1 MRTEF
6 CGGIAM
12 DNGLMSIGKAAEMSH
27 LSVAT
32 LRLYDELGLL
42 KPKYKDPETGYRYYD
57 IAQNARL
64 DMIVYMKE
72 LGMSLTE
79 IGDVLEKEDIVLIET
94 ILTQKN
100 EQLHRQMRELRAQ
113 HDAVERAIASIERY
127 RKSPETGTVVLEY
140 IDRRYIWG
148 VPCACNFYEE
158 GLRAFEQELVILRK
172 ALMERGFLQ
181 AHSYNVG
188 TSIKKEDFINGN
200 FVPQDT
206 FVFVGYRDQPT
217 LQGTVIVD
225 SGMYACVYLDSFDD
239 EVEYAKLLLQHCKEN
254 NRTICGDYFC
264 EIMTEF
270 NVFDDSRRNM
280 FLRLQ
285 VPVEFNR

>member
-1 MRTEF
+1 MK
-6 CGGIAM
+6 
-12 DNGLMSIGKAAEMSH
+12 DGLLSIGKTAEMCH

-57 IAQNARL
+57 VAQNARL
-64 DMIVYMKE
+64 DMIAYMKE
-72 LGMSLTE
+72 LGMSLSE
-79 IGDVLEKEDIVLIET
+79 IGEVLKKEDIVLIET

-100 EQLHRQMRELRAQ
+100 EQLHRQMRALRAQ

-127 RKSPETGTVVLEY
+127 RKSPEKGTVVLEY

-148 VPCACNFYEE
+148 MPCACDFYKE
-158 GLRAFEQELVILRK
+158 GLRAFENELVGLRK
-172 ALMERGFLQ
+172 ALIERGFLQ
-181 AHSYNVG
+181 VHSYTVG
-188 TSIKKEDFINGN
+188 TSIKKENFIDNN

-206 FVFVGYRDQPT
+206 FVFVGYRDQTSLP
-217 LQGTVIVD
+217 GTAIVD
-225 SGMYACVYLDSFDD
+225 SGMYACIYLDNFDD
-239 EVEYAKLLLQHCKEN
+239 ELEYAQLLLQNCKEN
-254 NRTICGDYFC
+254 NRIICGNYIC

-285 VPVEFNR
+285 VPVKFNR

>member
-1 MRTEF
+1 ME
-6 CGGIAM
+6 
-12 DNGLMSIGKAAEMSH
+12 DGLVSIGKTAEMCH

-42 KPKYKDPETGYRYYD
+42 KPKYKDPKTGYRYYD
-57 IAQNARL
+57 IAQNARI
-64 DMIVYMKE
+64 DMIAYMKE

-79 IGDVLEKEDIVLIET
+79 IGDILKKEDIVLIET

-100 EQLHRQMRELRAQ
+100 EQLHRQMRALRAQ

-127 RKSPETGTVVLEY
+127 RKSPEKGTVVLEY

-148 VPCACNFYEE
+148 VPCSCNFYKD

-172 ALMERGFLQ
+172 ALIERGFMQ

-188 TSIKKEDFINGN
+188 TSINKEDFINGK
-200 FVPQDT
+200 FIPKDT
-206 FVFVGYRDQPT
+206 FVFVGYRDQPN
-217 LQGTVIVD
+217 LPGTFIVD
-225 SGMYACVYLDSFDD
+225 SGMYACVYVDNFDD
-239 EVEYAKLLLQHCKEN
+239 ELEYAQMLLQHCNEH
-254 NRTICGDYFC
+254 NRTVCGDYFC

-285 VPVEFNR
+285 VPVKFDR

>member
-1 MRTEF
+1 MEKEL
-6 CGGIAM
+6 I
-12 DNGLMSIGKAAEMSH
+12 SIGKMAEMSR
-27 LSVAT
+27 LTVAT

-42 KPKYKDPETGYRYYD
+42 IPKFKDPETGYRYYD

-64 DMIVYMKE
+64 DMIAYMKE

-79 IGDVLEKEDIVLIET
+79 IAEVLKKEDIVLIET
-94 ILTQKN
+94 ILNQKN
-100 EQLHRQMRELRAQ
+100 EQLHSQMRALRAR

-127 RKSPETGTVVLEY
+127 RKSPVQGSVVLEY

-148 VPCACNFYEE
+148 VPCKANFYEE
-158 GLRAFEQELVILRK
+158 GLRAFERELVLLRK

-188 TSIKKEDFINGN
+188 TSIDKDDFVNGR
-200 FVPQDT
+200 FVPKDT
-206 FVFVGYRDQPT
+206 FVFVGYRDNRDLPDAFA
-217 LQGTVIVD
+217 VD
-225 SGMYACVYLDSFDD
+225 SGMYACVYLDSFDNELD
-239 EVEYAKLLLQHCKEN
+239 FAKKLLSYCNEQKW
-254 NRTICGDYFC
+254 TVCGDYFC

-285 VPVEFNR
+285 VPVKFDR

>member
-158 GLRAFEQELVILRK
+158 GLRAFEQELVVLRK

-239 EVEYAKLLLQHCKEN
+239 EVEYAKLLLRHCKEN
-254 NRTICGDYFC
+254 NRTVCGDYFC

-270 NVFDDSRRNM
+270 NVF
-280 FLRLQ
+280 
-285 VPVEFNR
+285 

>member
-1 MRTEF
+1 MEK
-6 CGGIAM
+6 
-12 DNGLMSIGKAAEMSH
+12 GLIPIGKMAEMSR
-27 LSVAT
+27 LTVAT

-64 DMIVYMKE
+64 DMIAYMKE

-79 IGDVLEKEDIVLIET
+79 IGDVLQKEDIVLIET
-94 ILTQKN
+94 ILAQKN
-100 EQLHRQMRELRAQ
+100 EQLHRQMRALRAQ

-127 RKSPETGTVVLEY
+127 RKSPVQGTIVLEY
-140 IDRRYIWG
+140 IDRRYLWG
-148 VPCACNFYEE
+148 VPCGGNFYEE
-158 GLRAFEQELVILRK
+158 GFRAFEQELITLRK
-172 ALMERGFLQ
+172 ALMERGFAQ

-188 TSIKKEDFINGN
+188 TSIGKEDFINGK
-200 FVPQDT
+200 FIPKDT
-206 FVFVGYRDQPT
+206 FVFVGYRDQPR
-217 LQGTVIVD
+217 LPETVVAD
-225 SGMYACVYLDSFDD
+225 SGMYACVYLDSYD
-239 EVEYAKLLLQHCKEN
+239 EELKYAEQLLSHCKAQN
-254 NRTICGDYFC
+254 WTVCGDYFC

-285 VPVEFNR
+285 VPVEFSK

>member
-1 MRTEF
+1 MGKEL
-6 CGGIAM
+6 I
-12 DNGLMSIGKAAEMSH
+12 SIGKMAEMSR
-27 LSVAT
+27 LTVAT

-42 KPKYKDPETGYRYYD
+42 VPKHKDPETGYRYYD

-64 DMIVYMKE
+64 DMIAYMKE

-79 IGDVLEKEDIVLIET
+79 IGEVLKKEDIVLIET
-94 ILTQKN
+94 ILNQKN
-100 EQLHRQMRELRAQ
+100 EQLHSQMRLLRAQ

-127 RKSPETGTVVLEY
+127 RKSPVQGSIVLEY

-148 VPCACNFYEE
+148 MPCKTNFYKE
-158 GLRAFEQELVILRK
+158 GLRAFEQELVDLRK

-181 AHSYNVG
+181 AHSYSVG
-188 TSIKKEDFINGN
+188 TSIEKDDFINEN
-200 FVPQDT
+200 FVPKDT
-206 FVFVGYRDQPT
+206 FVFVGYRDN
-217 LQGTVIVD
+217 LDLADAAVVD

-239 EVEYAKLLLQHCKEN
+239 EIDFAKKLLEHCKEQN
-254 NRTICGDYFC
+254 WTVCGDYFC

-270 NVFDDSRRNM
+270 NVFDDSRRSM

-285 VPVEFNR
+285 VPVNFAR

>member
-1 MRTEF
+1 MK
-6 CGGIAM
+6 
-12 DNGLMSIGKAAEMSH
+12 DGLLSIGKTAEMCH

-57 IAQNARL
+57 VAQNARL
-64 DMIVYMKE
+64 DMIAYMKE

-79 IGDVLEKEDIVLIET
+79 IGEVLKKEDIVLIET

-100 EQLHRQMRELRAQ
+100 EQLHRQMRALRAQ

-127 RKSPETGTVVLEY
+127 RKSPEKGTVVLEY

-148 VPCACNFYEE
+148 MPCACDFYKE
-158 GLRAFEQELVILRK
+158 GLRAFENELVGLRK
-172 ALMERGFLQ
+172 ALIERGFLQ
-181 AHSYNVG
+181 VHSYTVG
-188 TSIKKEDFINGN
+188 TSIKKENFIDNN

-206 FVFVGYRDQPT
+206 FVFVGYSDQTSLP
-217 LQGTVIVD
+217 GTVIVD
-225 SGMYACVYLDSFDD
+225 SGMYACIYLDNFDD
-239 EVEYAKLLLQHCKEN
+239 ELEYARLLLQNCKEN
-254 NRTICGDYFC
+254 NRIICGNYIC

-285 VPVEFNR
+285 VPVKFNR

>member
-1 MRTEF
+1 MK
-6 CGGIAM
+6 
-12 DNGLMSIGKAAEMSH
+12 DGLLSIGKAAEMSH

-64 DMIVYMKE
+64 DMIAYMKE

-79 IGDVLEKEDIVLIET
+79 ISDVLQKENIVLIET

-100 EQLHRQMRELRAQ
+100 EQLHRQMRQLRAQ

-127 RKSPETGTVVLEY
+127 RKSPEKGTVVLEY
-140 IDRRYIWG
+140 IDRRYLWG
-148 VPCACNFYEE
+148 VPCGTDFYKE
-158 GLRAFEQELVILRK
+158 GLPAFEKELVVLRK

-188 TSIKKEDFINGN
+188 TSIQKEDFIGGN
-200 FVPQDT
+200 FVPKDT
-206 FVFVGYRDQPT
+206 FVFVGYRDQPN
-217 LQGTVIVD
+217 LPGTVIVD
-225 SGMYACVYLDSFDD
+225 SGMYACVYLDNFDD
-239 EVEYAKLLLQHCKEN
+239 ELEYAQILLRHCKEH
-254 NRTICGDYFC
+254 NRTVCGDYFC

-285 VPVEFNR
+285 VPVQFDR

>member
-1 MRTEF
+1 MEKQL
-6 CGGIAM
+6 IP
-12 DNGLMSIGKAAEMSH
+12 IGKMAEMSR
-27 LSVAT
+27 LTVAT

-64 DMIVYMKE
+64 DMIAYMKE

-79 IGDVLEKEDIVLIET
+79 IGDVLQKENIVLIET
-94 ILTQKN
+94 ILAQKN
-100 EQLHRQMRELRAQ
+100 EQLHRQMRALRAQ

-127 RKSPETGTVVLEY
+127 RKSPVQGTIVLEY
-140 IDRRYIWG
+140 IDRRYLWG
-148 VPCACNFYEE
+148 VPCVGNFYKE
-158 GLRAFEQELVILRK
+158 GFRAFEQELITLRK
-172 ALMERGFLQ
+172 ALMERSFLQ

-188 TSIKKEDFINGN
+188 TSIDKDDFAVGRFI
-200 FVPQDT
+200 PKDT
-206 FVFVGYRDQPT
+206 FVFVGYRDQPRLPEAVT
-217 LQGTVIVD
+217 AD
-225 SGMYACVYLDSFDD
+225 SGMYACVYLDSYD
-239 EVEYAKLLLQHCKEN
+239 EELKYAEQLLNHCKAQGW
-254 NRTICGDYFC
+254 TICGDYFC

-285 VPVEFNR
+285 VPVEFSK